1 MTEKDDISLF
11 DLDGT
16 LCDYD
21 SAIRRDYDKIK
32 SPNDS
37 PYIPFF
43 NNNNQPEHI
52 KNRIRMIRNQIGWWE
67 NLEEFKLGFDVLN
80 IARDLNF
87 TLHILT
93 KGPYS
98 STNAWTEKVKWVR
111 KHILDGKITITEDK
125 SLVYGKVLVDDFPEY
140 IQNWLIWR
148 PRGLVIMPAHEW
160 NGEYI
165 HPNVIRYDG
174 SNLEQV
180 RLAMNAAKE
189 RASLERLIL

>member
-1 MTEKDDISLF
+1 MTGKDDIALF

-21 SAIRRDYDKIK
+21 SAIRRDYDKVK
-32 SPNDS
+32 SPDGP
-37 PYIPFF
+37 PYIPSF
-43 NNNNQPEHI
+43 NNSNQSGYI
-52 KNRIRMIRNQIGWWE
+52 KNRIRLIRNQVGWWE

-80 IARDLNF
+80 IARELNF
-87 TLHILT
+87 ALHILT

-125 SLVYGKVLVDDFPEY
+125 SLVYGKVLVDDFPGY
-140 IQNWLIWR
+140 IKEWLIWR

-160 NGEYI
+160 NNEYV

-180 RLAMNAAKE
+180 RSAMNTVKN
-189 RASLERLIL
+189 RKSLERLIL